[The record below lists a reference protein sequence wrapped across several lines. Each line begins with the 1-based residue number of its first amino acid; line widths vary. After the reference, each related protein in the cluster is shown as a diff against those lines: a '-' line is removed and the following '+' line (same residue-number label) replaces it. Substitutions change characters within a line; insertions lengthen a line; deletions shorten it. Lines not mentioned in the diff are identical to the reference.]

1 MNKIQVVCPSCSKTV
16 ELFRDKKGRIIIP
29 TILGLGLA
37 IVGAV
42 IGTTIGLVTY
52 GTAFPATLPLAGIGL
67 LLGSGGGY
75 IAADKFLDKFVCKEC
90 RKKIKI

>member
-1 MNKIQVVCPSCSKTV
+1 MSKTKVVCPSCSNTV

-29 TILGLGLA
+29 ALLGLGLA
-37 IVGAV
+37 IAGAV

-67 LLGSGGGY
+67 LLGGGGGY
-75 IAADKFLDKFVCKEC
+75 IAADKFFDKFVCKEC
-90 RKKIKI
+90 RKKITI